1 VVKQFAP
8 FGPNNMNP
16 VFLTTKVKHKLT
28 LRKVGVNHLKMDI
41 YQEGL
46 DKPFPAIAFGMGHYY
61 DELMVNDNFDIC
73 FAADENEWNGNVILQ
88 LNIKD
93 IKIIQ

>member
-1 VVKQFAP
+1 
-8 FGPNNMNP
+8 
-16 VFLTTKVKHKLT
+16 
-28 LRKVGVNHLKMDI
+28 MDI

-46 DKPFPAIAFGMGHYY
+46 DKPFPAIAFGMGYYY

>member
-1 VVKQFAP
+1 
-8 FGPNNMNP
+8 
-16 VFLTTKVKHKLT
+16 
-28 LRKVGVNHLKMDI
+28 
-41 YQEGL
+41 
-46 DKPFPAIAFGMGHYY
+46 MGHYY